1 MIVEEK
7 KALDKNCCRDW
18 KQPCCGSLCMAWR
31 WEPLREEQKKEGD
44 AIVKHTYV
52 SSTHGYCGLAGRP

>member
-7 KALDKNCCRDW
+7 KAFDKNCCRDW

-31 WEPLREEQKKEGD
+31 WVNPLDEEYTYLFDEAPDREK
-44 AIVKHTYV
+44 TY
-52 SSTHGYCGLAGRP
+52 GYCGLGGRP